1 MVLPS
6 LLLHIDRC
14 RALGVDVIQP
24 HLPAKPGERGI
35 TMSDTPHV
43 SREDLETKFR
53 ALQTDIQGR
62 AADKKQSIV
71 AFGSAVG
78 VVVVLLAYVAGRRG
92 GRKRGSRVE
101 FRRF

>member
-1 MVLPS
+1 
-6 LLLHIDRC
+6 
-14 RALGVDVIQP
+14 
-24 HLPAKPGERGI
+24 
-35 TMSDTPHV
+35 MSETPHV

-71 AFGSAVG
+71 AVG
-78 VVVVLLAYVAGRRG
+78 GAIAGLVVLLAYLFGRRG

>member
-1 MVLPS
+1 
-6 LLLHIDRC
+6 
-14 RALGVDVIQP
+14 
-24 HLPAKPGERGI
+24 
-35 TMSDTPHV
+35 MSDTPHV

-62 AADKKQSIV
+62 AADKKQSLI
-71 AFGSAVG
+71 AIGSTVGAV
-78 VVVVLLAYVAGRRG
+78 VILLAYLFGRRG

>member
-1 MVLPS
+1 
-6 LLLHIDRC
+6 
-14 RALGVDVIQP
+14 
-24 HLPAKPGERGI
+24 
-35 TMSDTPHV
+35 MSDTPHV

-62 AADKKQSIV
+62 AADKKQTIV
-71 AFGSAVG
+71 AIGGAVAG
-78 VVVVLLAYVAGRRG
+78 LVVLLAYLFGRRG

>member
-1 MVLPS
+1 
-6 LLLHIDRC
+6 
-14 RALGVDVIQP
+14 
-24 HLPAKPGERGI
+24 
-35 TMSDTPHV
+35 MSETPHV

-71 AFGSAVG
+71 AIGGAIAG
-78 VVVVLLAYVAGRRG
+78 LVVLLAYLFGRRG